1 MMRKNRISEIKIAL
15 TTLAKE
21 GDPESSFVIFENPQT
36 EKFVQF
42 AFLGDELVCDIPLQE
57 LSKDEEKAIRSI
69 MEEKA
74 TNARTGELISYQK
87 WFNITELNKAA
98 EFVETIFTR
107 VFKLPEDYTIKT
119 EIQK

>member
-1 MMRKNRISEIKIAL
+1 MRKNRISEIKIAL

>member
-1 MMRKNRISEIKIAL
+1 MRKNRISEIKIAL

-107 VFKLPEDYTIKT
+107 VFKLPEDYTIET